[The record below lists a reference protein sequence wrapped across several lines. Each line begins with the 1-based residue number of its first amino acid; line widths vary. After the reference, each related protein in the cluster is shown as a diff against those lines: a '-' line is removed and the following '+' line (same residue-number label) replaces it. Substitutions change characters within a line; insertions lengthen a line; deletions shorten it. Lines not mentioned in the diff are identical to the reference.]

1 MTSYHIE
8 VVVHN
13 SRAHTWKT
21 TIPQTY
27 LITGFLSYF
36 LDPTITTKSLIL
48 NSKLTSSGFVHW
60 SARRPLVLMWIIPL
74 DAGQVRH
81 SVVSTHHKYKSK
93 HHTYSEVD
101 PLICHG
107 GYHFPGILARVIPLH
122 AVYSRR
128 STVIK
133 TQRLKSSNSP
143 KSRPLLA
150 IPSFA
155 SSCDF
160 VCLHLETFIH
170 NDQSLQT

>member
-13 SRAHTWKT
+13 GRAHTWKT
-21 TIPQTY
+21 TIPQTS
-27 LITGFLSYF
+27 LIIGFSCYF
-36 LDPTITTKSLIL
+36 LDPTITIESLIL
-48 NSKLTSSGFVHW
+48 NLKLTSSGFVHW
-60 SARRPLVLMWIIPL
+60 SARRPLVLMWIVPL

-133 TQRLKSSNSP
+133 TQRLKRSNSP
-143 KSRPLLA
+143 A
-150 IPSFA
+150 T
-155 SSCDF
+155 CN
-160 VCLHLETFIH
+160 T
-170 NDQSLQT
+170 

>member
-1 MTSYHIE
+1 
-8 VVVHN
+8 
-13 SRAHTWKT
+13 
-21 TIPQTY
+21 
-27 LITGFLSYF
+27 
-36 LDPTITTKSLIL
+36 
-48 NSKLTSSGFVHW
+48 
-60 SARRPLVLMWIIPL
+60 MWIVPL

-107 GYHFPGILARVIPLH
+107 GYHFPGILASVIPLH

-143 KSRPLLA
+143 KSDPLLA

-155 SSCDF
+155 STCSF
-160 VCLHLETFIH
+160 VCLHFQTFMAISTTT
-170 NDQSLQT
+170 SLYRPKGELTLHIWCKNASSISCSLLLKPEWQFREPLFSFEWELLLSQTEALLHCIYFFPPPLL

>member
-1 MTSYHIE
+1 MTQSDLLPHRGSCPQWQSPHLEDNNTPNISHYTLFVLFSGSNH
-8 VVVHN
+8 HN
-13 SRAHTWKT
+13 RVTHFEFK
-21 TIPQTY
+21 
-27 LITGFLSYF
+27 
-36 LDPTITTKSLIL
+36 

-60 SARRPLVLMWIIPL
+60 SARRPLVLMWIVPL

-133 TQRLKSSNSP
+133 TQRLKRSNSP
-143 KSRPLLA
+143 A
-150 IPSFA
+150 T
-155 SSCDF
+155 CN
-160 VCLHLETFIH
+160 T
-170 NDQSLQT
+170 